1 MHVQLDQSIKIGDTK
16 DPTVLAFSDTERFSI
31 LIPAEVKRACLR
43 ELGARGKSGTTP
55 YLQLLAVALFL
66 LLKGHLDKI
75 TLITIDLEYP
85 GHGRGIKEHLL
96 NLFTRAGLTFSGE
109 MIRFQRIGRRSPAHD
124 KALYTLRGELQP
136 DRTITTKELLA
147 QFK

>member
-1 MHVQLDQSIKIGDTK
+1 MHVQVDQSVKIGDTK
-16 DPTVLAFSDTERFSI
+16 DPTVLAFSDTASFSI

-43 ELGARGKSGTTP
+43 ELRSRGKSGTTL
-55 YLQLLAVALFL
+55 YLQLFAVALFL

-85 GHGRGIKEHLL
+85 GHSAAIKEYLL
-96 NLFTRAGLTFSGE
+96 NLFTRAGSTVSGE
-109 MIRFQRIGRRSPAHD
+109 MIRFQRIGKRSPAHD

-136 DRTITTKELLA
+136 DRTITTEELLA

>member
-1 MHVQLDQSIKIGDTK
+1 MHVQVDQSIKIGDTK
-16 DPTVLAFSDTERFSI
+16 DPMVLAFSDTESFSI

-43 ELGARGKSGTTP
+43 ELRGRGKSGTTL
-55 YLQLLAVALFL
+55 YVQLFAVALFL

-75 TLITIDLEYP
+75 TLITVDIEYP
-85 GHGRGIKEHLL
+85 GHSLAIREYLL
-96 NLFTRAGLTFSGE
+96 NLFSRAGFNVSGE
-109 MIRFQRIGRRSPAHD
+109 MIRFQRIGKQSPAHD

-136 DRTITTKELLA
+136 DRTITAEDLLA